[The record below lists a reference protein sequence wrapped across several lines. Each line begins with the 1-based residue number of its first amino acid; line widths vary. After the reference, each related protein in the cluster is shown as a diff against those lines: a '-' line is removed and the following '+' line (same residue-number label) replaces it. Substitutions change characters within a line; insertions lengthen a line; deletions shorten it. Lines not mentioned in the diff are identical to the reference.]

1 MLTASLGERLVAG
14 KCISP
19 VLRDV
24 LFRIRYRFKKNPRQY
39 PVHTS
44 LLTYC
49 VLDLIVNGSN
59 MDLRVSG
66 DFFRMNLTI
75 IVNQTLSYYLLN
87 YEPSVK

>member
-1 MLTASLGERLVAG
+1 MKDWLPANVLARFARRFVPHSL
-14 KCISP
+14 S
-19 VLRDV
+19 VL
-24 LFRIRYRFKKNPRQY
+24 KNPRQY